1 MDLKKLRIECI
12 SEAKAKL
19 FEEDRDRDAIVLFRS
34 YKQIEQNI
42 VSLKA
47 VAADIENEI
56 KNLENLK
63 QDIFEELSS
72 AINSLMP
79 ETSKAAG
86 VILSAKLLEKA
97 GSLKKLADMPSSKI
111 QILGAEKAL
120 FRHLK
125 EKSKSTAQGKGG
137 LRMQVSKP
145 PKHGMIHMHE
155 SVEKSYNCGK
165 AARKL
170 ASEIMKAARIDYYG
184 KR

>member
-1 MDLKKLRIECI
+1 MDLKKLREECI
-12 SEAKAKL
+12 KEAKAKL
-19 FEEDRDRDAIVLFRS
+19 LEEDRDRDAIVLFRS
-34 YKQIEQNI
+34 YKQIEQSI

-47 VAADIENEI
+47 VAADTENEI
-56 KNLENLK
+56 KNLESLK

-86 VILSAKLLEKA
+86 VILLAKLLEKA
-97 GSLKKLADMPSSKI
+97 GSLKKLSDMPSSKI

-125 EKSKSTAQGKGG
+125 EKSK
-137 LRMQVSKP
+137 P

-155 SVEKSYNCGK
+155 SVEKSHNGGK

-170 ASEIMKAARIDYYG
+170 ASEIMKAARIDYYR

>member
-1 MDLKKLRIECI
+1 MDLKKARLEYIEETKLR
-12 SEAKAKL
+12 L
-19 FEEDRDRDAIVLFRS
+19 LEEDRDRDAIVLFRS
-34 YKQIEQNI
+34 YKQIEQSI

-47 VAADIENEI
+47 VAADTENEI

-63 QDIFEELSS
+63 QDIFQQLSS

-86 VILSAKLLEKA
+86 IILSAKLLEKA
-97 GSLKKLADMPSSKI
+97 GSLKKLSDMPSSKI

-125 EKSKSTAQGKGG
+125 EKTKS
-137 LRMQVSKP
+137 
-145 PKHGMIHMHE
+145 PKYGMIHMHE
-155 SVEKSYNCGK
+155 SVEKSYNGGK

-170 ASEIMKAARIDYYG
+170 ASEIMKAARIDYYR
-184 KR
+184 K

>member
-1 MDLKKLRIECI
+1 MDLKKARLECI
-12 SEAKAKL
+12 EETKSKL
-19 FEEDRDRDAIVLFRS
+19 LEEDRDRDAIVLFRS
-34 YKQIEQNI
+34 YKQIEQSI
-42 VSLKA
+42 ISLKA
-47 VAADIENEI
+47 VAADTENQI

-63 QDIFEELSS
+63 QDIFKELSG

-79 ETSKAAG
+79 ETAKAAG

-97 GSLKKLADMPSSKI
+97 GSLKKLADMPSTKI

-125 EKSKSTAQGKGG
+125 EKTKSAAQGKGG
-137 LRMQVSKP
+137 LRTQVSKS

-155 SVEKSYNCGK
+155 SVEKSYNGGK

-170 ASEIMKAARIDYYG
+170 ASEIMKAARIDYYR